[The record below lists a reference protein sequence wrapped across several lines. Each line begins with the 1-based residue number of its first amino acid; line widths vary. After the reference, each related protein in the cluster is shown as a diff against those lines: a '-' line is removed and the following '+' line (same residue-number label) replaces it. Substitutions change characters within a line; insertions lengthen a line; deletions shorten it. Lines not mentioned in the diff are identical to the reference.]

1 MAKAVET
8 PALYVVLDSFVV
20 EVDGEPVAY
29 RQGEL
34 VHPDD
39 PLLKRNPAAFKPFE
53 FPHPVKRATS
63 PRVEAATAAPGEK
76 RGA

>member
-1 MAKAVET
+1 MAKAVE
-8 PALYVVLDSFVV
+8 PLALYVVQDSFVV
-20 EVDGEPVAY
+20 EIDGEPVAY
-29 RQGEL
+29 RKGEL

-39 PLLKRNPAAFKPFE
+39 PILKRSPAAFKPFE
-53 FPHPVKRATS
+53 FPHPVKRQAS

>member
-20 EVDGEPVAY
+20 EIDGEPVAY
-29 RQGEL
+29 RKGEA

-39 PLLKRNPAAFKPFE
+39 PILKKNPAAFGPFV
-53 FPHPVKRATS
+53 FAHPVKRAE
-63 PRVEAATAAPGEK
+63 PRIEQATAAPGEK